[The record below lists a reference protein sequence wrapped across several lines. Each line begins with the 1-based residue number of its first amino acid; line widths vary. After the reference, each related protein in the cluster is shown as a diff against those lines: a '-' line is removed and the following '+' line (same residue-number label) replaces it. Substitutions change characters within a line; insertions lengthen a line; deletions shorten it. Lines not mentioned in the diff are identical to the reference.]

1 MSFSSK
7 SKFEGDNDGNI
18 KKSPQPELNI
28 MLKTY
33 LENVLRTSKKNEI
46 FELEAKFGT
55 RGIKP
60 IMRIDYDNV
69 IKKLKSSGFTMNNN
83 NYLLRI
89 QNEYTDL
96 KSGLS
101 RMSNVRTEI
110 TGLQDARTYC
120 NSNNLDDIQ
129 YGITF
134 TQKYNYKPDDLT
146 TMYPVN
152 FDDFNFRVSLN
163 KEVSL
168 DKNSEMVRTLLTNW
182 KNTKKTF
189 RYMNRYTFSHPD
201 YPFIIDL
208 SIVKES
214 DRKGGR
220 YPIPQYTIQDSGVF
234 NGKEHYEIEIECV
247 NSKIGTGTSYNT
259 IETLNKS
266 LKQLVK
272 IILSGLQETNYPVSY
287 GEQNDIQQSYMK
299 LVWGDEYKENM
310 RVVAKNYAGP
320 SSYTLQTENIVDLGE
335 SNSLAPNIR
344 KDYTVTDKADGDRKL
359 LYINETGKMFLINTN
374 MSIQF
379 TGAVTKNNDIF
390 NTLIDGEHILHDK
403 NKKFINLYAA
413 FDLYYINGKDI
424 RSHRFSPTH
433 SDTIQN
439 KEQEKEDSSQKNKL
453 FRLTELKDIV
463 GKLKPISIVPNV
475 TTSPIRIERKRFYSD
490 SPKQS
495 IFTGCAFILQ
505 NMKDGLFEYETDG
518 LIFTPANLGVG
529 SNKIGET
536 TKPLKISWEHSFK
549 WKPVEANTIDFLLTI
564 KKNES
569 GNEFI
574 GNTFQSGIDTNTS
587 LQLTQYKTVILRV
600 GFDEEKHGYINPCQT
615 IIDGDA
621 IAQKKDKDD
630 SNNYVPMQFFPT
642 NPSDDTASICNI
654 MLKDIGGDE
663 KVIMTEENEIIEDN
677 MIVEFRYIKER
688 DEKWRWVPLRVRYD
702 KTTEFRSGGKN
713 FGNAYHVANSV
724 WQTIHNPITTEM
736 ITTGENVPTDITD
749 DDVYYNRVTNSTGD
763 NTVSLRD
770 FHNLFVKKTLIA
782 NVSKK
787 GDTLIDFAVG
797 KGGDLPKWISAN
809 LKFVFGIDI
818 SRDNIQNRMNGA
830 CARYLNYKKT
840 TKEMPDAL
848 FVHGN
853 SSINIRN
860 GAAIYSDK
868 DKQITKAVFGQG
880 AKDVKELGKGVYNQ
894 YGIGMDGF
902 NVSSIQFAVHYMFE
916 SPETLQNLL
925 RNVSETTKVG
935 GYFIGTSYDGK
946 EIFKLLKNKSVNE
959 SVTIME
965 NNNKLLEITKKY
977 TETEFPDNSSS
988 LGYAIDVFQ
997 ESINKTFREYLV
1009 NYTYFTRML
1018 ENYGFIPITNEEARK
1033 MNLPSGS
1040 GLFSDLFKVMKD
1052 EIKRNPKNEYLYK
1065 SAAKMSAGERQIS
1078 FLNRYFIYKKVRNID
1093 TEQVSSN
1100 LIGKSV
1106 NVELD
1111 EEEQKKMDQEKIVTG
1126 LPDGSASVD
1135 ATINQTEQPIQQK
1148 TMMLK
1153 KAPIKKGKLV
1163 LKEKK

>member
-1 MSFSSK
+1 MSQSNNEK
-7 SKFEGDNDGNI
+7 SLL
-18 KKSPQPELNI
+18 PQPLLDI

-33 LENVLRTSKKNEI
+33 LDNVLRTSKKNEVL
-46 FELEAKFGT
+46 ELEAKFGT
-55 RGIKP
+55 KGIKN

-83 NYLLRI
+83 NYLLKI

-96 KSGLS
+96 KTGLS
-101 RMSNVRTEI
+101 RMSNIRTEI
-110 TGLQDARTYC
+110 IGLQDARTYC
-120 NSNNLDDIQ
+120 NSNNLDEIQ
-129 YGITF
+129 YGISF
-134 TQKYNYKPDDLT
+134 TQKHNYKIDGITP
-146 TMYPVN
+146 MYPVN

-163 KEVSL
+163 NEISL
-168 DKNSEMVRTLLTNW
+168 DKNSEMIRTLLTTW
-182 KNTKKTF
+182 KNSKKTF

-220 YPIPQYTIQDSGVF
+220 YPVPQYTIQESGVF

-247 NSKIGTGTSYNT
+247 TSKIGSGTSYNT
-259 IETLNKS
+259 TETLNKS

-272 IILSGLQETNYPVSY
+272 IILSGLQETNYPISY
-287 GEQNDIQQSYMK
+287 KEQNDVQQSYMS
-299 LVWGDEYKENM
+299 LIWGKEYKENM
-310 RVVAKNYAGP
+310 KVVPKNYVGP
-320 SSYTLQTENIVDLGE
+320 SSYTLQTENIVDLIE
-335 SNSLAPNIR
+335 TKSLAPNIR
-344 KDYTVTDKADGDRKL
+344 EDYTVTDKADGDRKL
-359 LYINETGKMFLINTN
+359 LYINENGKMYLINTN
-374 MSIQF
+374 MNVQF
-379 TGAVTKNNDIF
+379 TGAITKNKDSF

-413 FDLYYINGKDI
+413 FDLYYLNGNDI
-424 RSHRFSPTH
+424 RSYRFSPTH
-433 SDTIQN
+433 KDETN
-439 KEQEKEDSSQKNKL
+439 KEEESKKNKL
-453 FRLTELKDIV
+453 FRLNELKDIV
-463 GKLKPISIVPNV
+463 GKIKPISIVPNV
-475 TTSPIRIERKRFYSD
+475 ITVPIRIERKRFYSD

-529 SNKIGET
+529 TNKIGET
-536 TKPLKISWEHSFK
+536 TKPFKISWEYSFK

-569 GNEFI
+569 GNDFI
-574 GNTFQSGIDTNTS
+574 GNTFQSGINTNTA
-587 LQLTQYKTVILRV
+587 LQLIQYKTVILRV
-600 GFDEEKHGYINPCQT
+600 GFNEETHGYINPCQN
-615 IIDGDA
+615 IIDDA
-621 IAQKKDKDD
+621 MTEQNYKDD
-630 SNNYVPMQFFPT
+630 NNKYVPMQFFPT

-677 MIVEFRYIKER
+677 MIVEFRYIKSR

-724 WQTIHNPITTEM
+724 WQTIHNPITIEM
-736 ITTGENVPTDITD
+736 ITTGENIPTDITD
-749 DDVYYNRVTNSTGD
+749 NDVYYNRVTNSTGD

-770 FHNLFVKKTLIA
+770 FHNLFVKKTLIT

-797 KGGDLPKWISAN
+797 KGGDLPKWASAN

-818 SRDNIQNRMNGA
+818 SRDNIQNRMNGS
-830 CARYLNYKKT
+830 CARYLNLKKT
-840 TKEMPDAL
+840 RKDMPDAL

-853 SSINIRN
+853 SSSNIRN
-860 GAAIYSDK
+860 GSAIYSDK

-880 AKDVKELGKGVYNQ
+880 AKDVKELGKGVYKQ
-894 YGIGMDGF
+894 YGIGSDGF

-916 SPETLQNLL
+916 SQETMQNLL

-946 EIFKLLKNKSVNE
+946 EIFKLLKNKLVNE
-959 SVTIME
+959 SVTMME
-965 NNNKLLEITKKY
+965 NNNKLLEIIKKY
-977 TETEFPDNSSS
+977 NESEFPDNSSS

-1018 ENYGFIPITNEEARK
+1018 ENYGFILITNEEARK
-1033 MNLPSGS
+1033 MNLPSGT
-1040 GLFSDLFKVMKD
+1040 GLFSELFKIMND
-1052 EIKRNPKNEYLYK
+1052 EIKGNPKNEYLYK

-1078 FLNRYFIYKKVRNID
+1078 FLNRYFVYKKVRNID
-1093 TEQVSSN
+1093 TEQVFLN
-1100 LIGKSV
+1100 LIGKAA
-1106 NVELD
+1106 NVD
-1111 EEEQKKMDQEKIVTG
+1111 IDKEEQKKLDQEKIVIG
-1126 LPDGSASVD
+1126 LPDGTTSID
-1135 ATINQTEQPIQQK
+1135 ATKITEQLLQNTSI
-1148 TMMLK
+1148 LK